1 MRHHKA
7 NRKLGRVKRVR
18 VALLSSLA
26 RSLLLEE
33 GIVTTTAKAKS
44 LRPFV
49 ERLITASKHNTL
61 ASRRKVASV
70 LGRSEDIVKKLHET
84 IAPRYKDR
92 AGGYTRI
99 VRLGRVGKRAI
110 ESSRIELLP
119 SEGGSASGGK

>member
-26 RSLLLEE
+26 RSLILQE

-49 ERLITASKHNTL
+49 ERLITASKRNTL

-70 LGRSEDIVKKLHET
+70 PGLSEDIVKKLHET
-84 IAPRYKDR
+84 IAPRYKTR

-110 ESSRIELLP
+110 ESSRIELL
-119 SEGGSASGGK
+119 K

>member
-84 IAPRYKDR
+84 IAARYKDR

-99 VRLGRVGKRAI
+99 LLLGRVGERAF
-110 ESSRIELLP
+110 ESLRI
-119 SEGGSASGGK
+119 